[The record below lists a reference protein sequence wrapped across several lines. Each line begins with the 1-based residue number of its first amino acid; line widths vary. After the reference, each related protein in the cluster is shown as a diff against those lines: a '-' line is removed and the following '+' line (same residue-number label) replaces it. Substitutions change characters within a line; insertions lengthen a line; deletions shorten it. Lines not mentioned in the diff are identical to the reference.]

1 MGSGKKRGL
10 GFMTGLGFIGFG
22 VPLKRG
28 LGFRVFCGFLGS
40 FKREV

>member
-1 MGSGKKRGL
+1 
-10 GFMTGLGFIGFG
+10 MTGLGFIGFG